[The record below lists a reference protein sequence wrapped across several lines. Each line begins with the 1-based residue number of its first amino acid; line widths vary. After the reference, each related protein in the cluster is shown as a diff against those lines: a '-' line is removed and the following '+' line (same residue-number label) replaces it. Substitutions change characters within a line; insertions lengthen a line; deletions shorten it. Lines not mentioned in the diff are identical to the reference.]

1 MQFHENFKRIAN
13 ERGTSPTAVL
23 QDMGVATSK
32 IAAWNKGMLPKQEM
46 LVKLAEY
53 LHCSV
58 MDFFWDGKDEENLH
72 ETVKVPEPADDDETD
87 ILTTYRKLSRRD
99 KHEFMSIVYDFDRR
113 YESAGDKE
121 VSGR

>member
-23 QDMGVATSK
+23 QAMGIATSK
-32 IAAWNKGMLPKQEM
+32 IATWNKGMLPKQEM

-53 LHCSV
+53 LNCSV
-58 MDFFWDGKDEENLH
+58 MDFFWDGKDDTNIH
-72 ETVKVPEPADDDETD
+72 DASEPVDDDEID

-113 YESAGDKE
+113 CESAGDKE

>member
-32 IAAWNKGMLPKQEM
+32 IAAWNKGMLPKQDM

-58 MDFFWDGKDEENLH
+58 MDFFWDEKDEQALH
-72 ETVKVPEPADDDETD
+72 EASEPKDEDEVD

-99 KHEFMSIVYDFDRR
+99 KHEFMSMVYDFDRR
-113 YESAGDKE
+113 CESAGDKE